1 MSQLLINALVVVL
14 VELLD
19 NIDEQIFIVLCNG
32 VNDMYNILGFAV
44 TLLICTIEAFNIETQ
59 KSGD

>member
-44 TLLICTIEAFNIETQ
+44 TLLICTIL
-59 KSGD
+59 DD